1 MKDDISEIIPVLS
14 HPRDV
19 VILSHRNPD
28 GDAIGSSLAMKM
40 YLESRGH
47 FVKCILPSEYPD
59 NFEWLPGVKNFMI
72 HDLQPDECNK
82 VVEKA
87 DLFLCLDFNSLDR
100 IDKLGMAV
108 AENKTAF
115 KWLMDHHL
123 DPEPFADY
131 YYCDDSASS
140 TCELVYRFM
149 DEMGEKDKIKGV
161 LADCIYTGIITDTG
175 SFHHATNPDIYRM
188 IAEMKDKGLDDTR
201 LQNNIFNNQS
211 EKQMRLLGYCLGKRL
226 VVDEEKS
233 IGLVFLSR
241 KDYQKF
247 NIQRGDTEGIINH
260 ILKIRTVKL
269 AAFITAQPRIVK
281 LSLRS
286 KGDISVQALAR
297 DHFNGGGHFNA
308 SGGYMHAPLSKVIDK
323 FWEHAGDYIK

>member
-1 MKDDISEIIPVLS
+1 MKDDILEIKAVLS
-14 HPRDV
+14 APKDT

-28 GDAIGSSLAMKM
+28 GDAIGSSLAMKN
-40 YLESRGH
+40 YLESLGH

-59 NFEWLPGVKNFMI
+59 NFEWLPGVEDFLI
-72 HDLQPDECNK
+72 YDLNQDGCVK
-82 VVEKA
+82 AVEKA
-87 DLFLCLDFNSLDR
+87 ALIVCLDFNSLDR
-100 IDKLGMAV
+100 IDKLGIAV
-108 AENKTAF
+108 EENAKAF

-131 YYCDDSASS
+131 YYCDDQASS
-140 TCELVYRFM
+140 TCELVYEFM
-149 DEMGEKDKIKGV
+149 DEMGARDLIRGV
-161 LADCIYTGIITDTG
+161 IADCIYTGIITDTG
-175 SFHHATNPDIYRM
+175 SFHHATNPGIFRM
-188 IAEMKDKGLDDTR
+188 IAEMKEKGLDDTE

-211 EKQMRLLGYCLGKRL
+211 EKQMRLLGYCLDKRL
-226 VVDEEKS
+226 VVDEEKGV
-233 IGLVFLSR
+233 GLVFLSR
-241 KDYQKF
+241 KDYQQY
-247 NIQRGDTEGIINH
+247 NIQRGDTEGIINQ

-286 KGDISVQALAR
+286 KGDISVQAFAR

-323 FWEHAGDYIK
+323 FWDHVGDYVK